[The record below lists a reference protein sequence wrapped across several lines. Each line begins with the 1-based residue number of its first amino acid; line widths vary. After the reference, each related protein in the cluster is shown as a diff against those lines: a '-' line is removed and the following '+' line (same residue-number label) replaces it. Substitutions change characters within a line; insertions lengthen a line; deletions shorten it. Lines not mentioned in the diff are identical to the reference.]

1 MFRALQESDPWIL
14 SKNNLINAGNF
25 NATNFTSKWFYYG
38 VCATLCTL
46 ISACDSA
53 VAQIGIFQPIALFS
67 FYGDIHKKAL
77 LSLEL
82 HQGKEQKKSNLMQN
96 LTSITIK
103 IKAESFD

>member
-1 MFRALQESDPWIL
+1 MNFKQKTLR
-14 SKNNLINAGNF
+14 NAGTF

-77 LSLEL
+77 LSLGL
-82 HQGKEQKKSNLMQN
+82 HQGKEPKKSNLLQN
-96 LTSITIK
+96 LTSITVT